1 MTFSISEELK
11 RTFDLAGL
19 HNKAFKTLNVGEWNT
34 YNKIAKKFDEQRHIE
49 EQAFKAEY
57 KTRFEVAR
65 KRLINKAGEKPKD
78 FKHRWFG
85 SDQFDKSAVNRQAD
99 RNVRAQHHQ
108 LMAGFD
114 QKEAGE
120 IRKLLDRSDHRQQMQ
135 GKPTEDFE
143 KTTDRRGKDGL
154 PNDRRQSKPRQ
165 RSR

>member
-19 HNKAFKTLNVGEWNT
+19 HNKAFKTLNAGEWNT
-34 YNKIAKKFDEQRHIE
+34 YNKIAKKFDEQRRVE

-99 RNVRAQHHQ
+99 RNVRTQHHQ

-120 IRKLLDRSDHRQQMQ
+120 IKQLLDGSEHRQQARE
-135 GKPTEDFE
+135 KPLKDFE
-143 KTTDRRGKDGL
+143 NVTDRRGKDGL
-154 PNDRRQSKPRQ
+154 PEDRRQKRSRQ